1 MKNQYFFIDKNNNKH
16 YYKHKKCH
24 TLLKI
29 KKKENKMF
37 GIINNTEFLT
47 AIGINDAPEEQK
59 ATLVAGIEDLIKEKL
74 ITEMSNRLTDAEAE
88 EFGNITDED
97 QAYEWLNTHVP
108 DLNDIVKKI
117 IADVQYDIIK
127 RRTEIVGD

>member
-1 MKNQYFFIDKNNNKH
+1 
-16 YYKHKKCH
+16 
-24 TLLKI
+24 
-29 KKKENKMF
+29 MF

-97 QAYEWLNTHVP
+97 QAYEWLNAHVP

-127 RRTEIVGD
+127 RKTEIVGD